1 MKDLEPL
8 GGSFLGE
15 WVNGGISQG
24 PEPRLLL
31 ILSLGFLTADTMY
44 PDAPHSCCH
53 IFVAMV
59 DCIPSNCEPEQS
71 FPYLFY
77 FLSVIL
83 ITSTKEISG
92 YKWYLNFISIRPL
105 KTIHCVLPR
114 VHSTGYST
122 VTFSSASCRTLA
134 VLLPLVR
141 NTWILC
147 HRAASAYQGG
157 IYSCLRQPA
166 SVPGKIPSMTS
177 LPAPRQWSTTQE
189 WGSWVPSLTQSS
201 VTADHPLCLLCGTYS
216 LIHIWVLCLLSCLR
230 TDLLSVS
237 LTTANTLCKWEF
249 CHR

>member
-59 DCIPSNCEPEQS
+59 GCIPSNCEPEQS

-92 YKWYLNFISIRPL
+92 YK
-105 KTIHCVLPR
+105 
-114 VHSTGYST
+114 
-122 VTFSSASCRTLA
+122 
-134 VLLPLVR
+134 
-141 NTWILC
+141 
-147 HRAASAYQGG
+147 
-157 IYSCLRQPA
+157 
-166 SVPGKIPSMTS
+166 
-177 LPAPRQWSTTQE
+177 
-189 WGSWVPSLTQSS
+189 
-201 VTADHPLCLLCGTYS
+201 
-216 LIHIWVLCLLSCLR
+216 
-230 TDLLSVS
+230 
-237 LTTANTLCKWEF
+237 
-249 CHR
+249 